1 MPEEPTPLSFPTA
14 ARLGRWFARNH
25 DREDGAWFLIAR
37 KGTRPGV
44 SYGEALTEA
53 LRWGWIDGKGRRRNE
68 RYFMLR
74 FTPRRPHSVWSMANR
89 RTVERLIAEGRME
102 PSGLARVE
110 EAKANGKWRA
120 AYSSRTVPPVKA
132 DVRKALAAAA
142 MTADFR
148 ALSPSLRLQY
158 LHWIEEAKRPATR
171 ARRIEKLASILRE
184 RPATPRPARA
194 PGSAG
199 IPRRGPSGS
208 PKAPP
213 ARSSSSR
220 RGRDPSSGQGPRA
233 GGNSAP

>member
-1 MPEEPTPLSFPTA
+1 MPEDPPPLSFPTA
-14 ARLGRWFARNH
+14 ARLGRWFARAH

-37 KGTRPGV
+37 KGTRAGV
-44 SYGEALTEA
+44 SYGEAVTEA
-53 LRWGWIDGKGRRRNE
+53 LRWGWIDGKARRRNE

-74 FTPRRPHSVWSMANR
+74 FTPRRPRSAWSMANR
-89 RTVERLIAEGRME
+89 RAAEKLIAEGRMQ
-102 PSGLARVE
+102 PAGLARVE

-132 DVRKALAAAA
+132 DVRKALAAAGLA
-142 MTADFR
+142 ASFR
-148 ALSPSLRLQY
+148 ALSPSMRLQY
-158 LHWIEEAKRPATR
+158 LHWIEEAKRPETR
-171 ARRIEKLASILRE
+171 TRRIGKLASILRE

-220 RGRDPSSGQGPRA
+220 RGTGRSSARGPR
-233 GGNSAP
+233 GS